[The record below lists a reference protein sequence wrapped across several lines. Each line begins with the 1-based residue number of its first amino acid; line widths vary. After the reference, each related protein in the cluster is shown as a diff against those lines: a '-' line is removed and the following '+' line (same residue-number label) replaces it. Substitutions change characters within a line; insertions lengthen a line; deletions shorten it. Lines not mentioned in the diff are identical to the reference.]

1 MNALPTSDSP
11 IGVFDSGVGGLPIL
25 QAIHKL
31 LPHERLVY
39 LADTAYAP
47 YGDKPAH
54 DVQQRVLTIGQW
66 FSAMPVKALVVACNT
81 ATVLAIEALR
91 AHSTVPVIG
100 VEPAI
105 KPAALASTTGVV
117 GVLATA
123 RTAASASVAKLV
135 DAHGQRVQ
143 VLVQACPGLVDAIE
157 GDAPQAHIATLL
169 QAWLQP
175 MLAQG
180 ADHIVL
186 GCTHYIVVRDLIQQ
200 LVGPNVT
207 LVQPSEAVARQL
219 MRQLASVGQLS
230 SNSDVGDVVFYSSA
244 ADGNEAAGLMG
255 RVWGEVAPIHRT
267 V

>member
-1 MNALPTSDSP
+1 MNAPPNSKSP

-25 QAIHKL
+25 QAIHTL
-31 LPHERLVY
+31 LPHEHKVY

-47 YGDKPAH
+47 YGDKSAQ
-54 DVQQRVLTIGQW
+54 DVQQRVLAIGQW

-81 ATVLAIEALR
+81 ATVLAVDALR
-91 AHSTVPVIG
+91 AHSTVPIIG

-135 DAHGQRVQ
+135 DAHGQHVQ

-157 GDAPQAHIATLL
+157 RDAPQAHIVALL
-169 QAWLQP
+169 HTWLQP

-219 MRQLASVGQLS
+219 MRQLAAIGRLS
-230 SNSDVGDVVFYSSA
+230 NHAGGGEVAFYTSAPDVSA
-244 ADGNEAAGLMG
+244 AAGLIG
-255 RVWGEVAPIHRT
+255 RVWGEGVA
-267 V
+267 VLGF

>member
-25 QAIHKL
+25 QAIHTL

-47 YGDKPAH
+47 YGDKPAQ

-81 ATVLAIEALR
+81 ATVLAVEALR
-91 AHSTVPVIG
+91 AHCTVPVIG

-143 VLVQACPGLVDAIE
+143 VLVQACPGLADAIE
-157 GDAPQAHIATLL
+157 CDAPQAHIAALL

-175 MLAQG
+175 MLARG

-200 LVGPNVT
+200 LVGPKVT

-219 MRQLASVGQLS
+219 MRQLASIGQLS
-230 SNSDVGDVVFYSSA
+230 NHAGAGAVAFYTSAPDVGA
-244 ADGNEAAGLMG
+244 AAGLMG
-255 RVWGEVAPIHRT
+255 RVWGGEVQ
-267 V
+267 VLGF